1 MHTGTGEVLTAPRQ
15 PNTTMTDV
23 LVHAAAVQGSA
34 KGTAPRAKLGLTHP
48 CRAASCARAARSSSR
63 SAAAA
68 TISRRCSATVCCSCA
83 SLSTAPRSPASS
95 RCAAAR
101 RGARLGCS
109 GAHGRAPPV
118 MTHSPLY
125 TEGHKEDCIEKDCT
139 EGCYAA
145 VLLYLLLTRGGYAVR
160 APAAREGVPLL
171 VHSTMGRLF
180 SKMLYLLC
188 EAQRAEV
195 LRDPGQVLGRLLQPA
210 APHRTTPHHTHG
222 PHVALS
228 SATLCNAAGRTAR
241 PQCRPAGQAAMR
253 PRTEGGPHLARCSAS
268 TGAPCLVSSK

>member
-1 MHTGTGEVLTAPRQ
+1 MCG
-15 PNTTMTDV
+15 
-23 LVHAAAVQGSA
+23 
-34 KGTAPRAKLGLTHP
+34 
-48 CRAASCARAARSSSR
+48 
-63 SAAAA
+63 AAAA
-68 TISRRCSATVCCSCA
+68 FAADRCDRSPVRCQLMAVHPSASSVATVCCSCA

-210 APHRTTPHHTHG
+210 APHHTTPHHTTHTRAACRTQLSDTVQCGRTDG
-222 PHVALS
+222 PPTVP
-228 SATLCNAAGRTAR
+228 TGRTGGNAAA
-241 PQCRPAGQAAMR
+241 
-253 PRTEGGPHLARCSAS
+253 H
-268 TGAPCLVSSK
+268 